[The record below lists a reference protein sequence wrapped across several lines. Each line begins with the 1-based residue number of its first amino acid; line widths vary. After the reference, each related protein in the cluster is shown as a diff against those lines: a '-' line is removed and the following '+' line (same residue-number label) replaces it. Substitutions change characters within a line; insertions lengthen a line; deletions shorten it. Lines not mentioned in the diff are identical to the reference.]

1 METITS
7 DIQKGIVQLSL
18 FILYAKFFWLKLV
31 YFYDKHIHQMK
42 KKGNCSVFLK
52 PLWKSHLC
60 GFNQKINSSFKLA
73 KIFRNLLWL

>member
-42 KKGNCSVFLK
+42 KKKRKLFSLPKAFMEI
-52 PLWKSHLC
+52 PLIW
-60 GFNQKINSSFKLA
+60 F
-73 KIFRNLLWL
+73 